1 MAFQEAINTHP
12 HPHPISISNHHLD
25 KTTDNIP
32 HSISIS
38 NPHLDKTDSTDT
50 TDITDNQD
58 INWTSGD
65 FITSEQYYLV
75 KNLKPGAKVKKKAVA
90 RVPIFN
96 FIFGEFQKITNS

>member
-12 HPHPISISNHHLD
+12 HPHSIYIPNPHID

-65 FITSEQYYLV
+65 FIPSEQYY
-75 KNLKPGAKVKKKAVA
+75 LKPGAKVKKKAVA